1 MRGWEGLGVAA
12 NISFKLQHFLGGI
25 GRDWCGNERLGEG
38 GGDFI
43 FKQGG
48 ELVDVGGFKLHSN
61 C

>member
-48 ELVDVGGFKLHSN
+48 ELVDVGGF
-61 C
+61 